1 MRTKAWFTKDN
12 RNHKYLFPA
21 QLKMAE
27 TRFCSRLFLHMMK
40 GAIFLKPKQQLFI
53 TLLVIIGTLFNQ
65 LPVTASAFNFSVTPI
80 TSENQIDKRKTY
92 FDLQLVP
99 DQEVELKAELRNDTE
114 KEVKI
119 DISVNSAT
127 TNSNVMVEYGKNEIG
142 KDESL
147 IFDLI
152 DYVSYPETV
161 TLEPKSVQTVVFHAK
176 MPKDRFDGVLA
187 GGITFK
193 EIVTEKDQTENKDQ
207 SLSIENEYAYTVALL
222 MRQTLNEV
230 APNLVL
236 HEVKPDQI
244 NARNVILANV
254 QNDQKTY
261 INQVVIETKITK
273 KGHSEVLY
281 QEEKEG
287 LQIAPNTNFSFPTAL
302 NGQPLTPGEYHLT
315 MTILGNENENGK
327 FSRKKENTTINYTDQ
342 WIFEKSVYDRRERS
356 QGIEYERC
364 DD

>member
-1 MRTKAWFTKDN
+1 M
-12 RNHKYLFPA
+12 
-21 QLKMAE
+21 
-27 TRFCSRLFLHMMK
+27 
-40 GAIFLKPKQQLFI
+40 
-53 TLLVIIGTLFNQ
+53 
-65 LPVTASAFNFSVTPI
+65 
-80 TSENQIDKRKTY
+80 
-92 FDLQLVP
+92 
-99 DQEVELKAELRNDTE
+99 
-114 KEVKI
+114 
-119 DISVNSAT
+119 
-127 TNSNVMVEYGKNEIG
+127 
-142 KDESL
+142 
-147 IFDLI
+147 
-152 DYVSYPETV
+152 
-161 TLEPKSVQTVVFHAK
+161 
-176 MPKDRFDGVLA
+176 
-187 GGITFK
+187 
-193 EIVTEKDQTENKDQ
+193 TEKDQTENKDQ

-342 WIFEKSVYDRRERS
+342 WIFEKVFMIDGKEAKELNTKDVTIKKANNWIYILEALIFLLFVLILILWFILRKKE
-356 QGIEYERC
+356 EKEK
-364 DD
+364 

>member
-1 MRTKAWFTKDN
+1 
-12 RNHKYLFPA
+12 
-21 QLKMAE
+21 MAE

-127 TNSNVMVEYGKNEIG
+127 TNSNVMVEYGKNEIE

-161 TLEPKSVQTVVFHAK
+161 TLEPKKRSNRGFSCQDAK
-176 MPKDRFDGVLA
+176 RSIRWCIGWWNHIQRNCDG
-187 GGITFK
+187 
-193 EIVTEKDQTENKDQ
+193 
-207 SLSIENEYAYTVALL
+207 
-222 MRQTLNEV
+222 
-230 APNLVL
+230 
-236 HEVKPDQI
+236 
-244 NARNVILANV
+244 
-254 QNDQKTY
+254 
-261 INQVVIETKITK
+261 
-273 KGHSEVLY
+273 KGS
-281 QEEKEG
+281 
-287 LQIAPNTNFSFPTAL
+287 N
-302 NGQPLTPGEYHLT
+302 
-315 MTILGNENENGK
+315 
-327 FSRKKENTTINYTDQ
+327 RK
-342 WIFEKSVYDRRERS
+342 
-356 QGIEYERC
+356 QGSKLI
-364 DD
+364 D

>member
-1 MRTKAWFTKDN
+1 
-12 RNHKYLFPA
+12 
-21 QLKMAE
+21 MAE
-27 TRFCSRLFLHMMK
+27 TRFCSHLFLHMMK
-40 GAIFLKPKQQLFI
+40 GAIYLKPKQQLFV
-53 TLLVIIGTLFNQ
+53 TLLVIIGTLFNH

-127 TNSNVMVEYGKNEIG
+127 TNSNVMVEYGKNEIE

-254 QNDQKTY
+254 QNDQKP
-261 INQVVIETKITK
+261 ISI
-273 KGHSEVLY
+273 
-281 QEEKEG
+281 
-287 LQIAPNTNFSFPTAL
+287 
-302 NGQPLTPGEYHLT
+302 
-315 MTILGNENENGK
+315 
-327 FSRKKENTTINYTDQ
+327 R
-342 WIFEKSVYDRRERS
+342 
-356 QGIEYERC
+356 
-364 DD
+364 

>member
-1 MRTKAWFTKDN
+1 M
-12 RNHKYLFPA
+12 
-21 QLKMAE
+21 
-27 TRFCSRLFLHMMK
+27 
-40 GAIFLKPKQQLFI
+40 
-53 TLLVIIGTLFNQ
+53 
-65 LPVTASAFNFSVTPI
+65 
-80 TSENQIDKRKTY
+80 
-92 FDLQLVP
+92 
-99 DQEVELKAELRNDTE
+99 
-114 KEVKI
+114 
-119 DISVNSAT
+119 
-127 TNSNVMVEYGKNEIG
+127 
-142 KDESL
+142 
-147 IFDLI
+147 
-152 DYVSYPETV
+152 
-161 TLEPKSVQTVVFHAK
+161 
-176 MPKDRFDGVLA
+176 
-187 GGITFK
+187 
-193 EIVTEKDQTENKDQ
+193 TEKDQTENKDQ